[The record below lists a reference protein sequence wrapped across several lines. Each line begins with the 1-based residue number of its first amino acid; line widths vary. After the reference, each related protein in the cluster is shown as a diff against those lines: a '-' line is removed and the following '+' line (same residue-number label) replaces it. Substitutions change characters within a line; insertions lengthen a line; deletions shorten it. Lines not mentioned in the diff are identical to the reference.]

1 MKPGDLVQYSIKPTR
16 GLPHV
21 IPKGKEPIGVI
32 ISVKTILVGE
42 EEDTQAIIEIAHVRW
57 SNLEWNSEKGYSEEF
72 KQDLKI
78 IQAAK

>member
-1 MKPGDLVQYSIKPTR
+1 MKAGDLVQYSLRPTR

-32 ISVKTILVGE
+32 ISVRTVIVGE
-42 EEDTQAIIEIAHVRW
+42 EEDTQAIIEIANVRW
-57 SNLEWNSEKGYSEEF
+57 SNPEWNAASGYSEEF

-78 IQAAK
+78 IQEAK